1 MTENRT
7 RNEKELQQEL
17 KKAEIMFDENP
28 VSIVLYDLD
37 LKITNC
43 NPAFVSLTGYSRDRL
58 LALKIKDF
66 AVVRIDGDGSAEA
79 RRSRKRVSGKMTV
92 DFPSGRKIISTYTLP
107 LPDETGEIAGFMGVY
122 IDITETEQ
130 KSRETEAYKQKTELM
145 IEESPCAILIENPAQ
160 DIISTN
166 KAFCRLTGYS
176 NDKVLKMNVRDFKVT
191 KREGGSASE
200 AFRDKRVVHSS
211 MTLDTPAGIRI
222 LDIDYIP
229 ILGENGQVDEVF
241 AIMIDLTE
249 IKQKI
254 QEIET
259 FKQKTELMIEENPCA
274 ILVYDDHLNFTS
286 TNKAFCR
293 LTGYSKEQILRMNI
307 RDINVTSRN
316 GESARDAIE
325 KRRVAYGRI
334 TVESPAG
341 TSILDTYYIPV
352 IDGSG
357 KVYEIYS
364 VMIDL
369 TKEYRVQ
376 NYMEHEISEMSTRY
390 EKIANGDLT
399 IRYDLTKPDEQTQEV
414 YSQISK
420 LHFAVRAI
428 LNNLRTNI
436 RDVNTG
442 MEDLVATSGM
452 ATRNLEEIAGTTIQ
466 AETNLGR
473 VSKNTRKVSENVEQV
488 LKAMEDMSAAVEEVT
503 SNMEAASLLAKE
515 TDNLSKKGAEKAGKA
530 GESMGRITG
539 STKNVQT
546 IVNDISRQMNEI
558 TKIVGLIRD
567 LANQTNLLALNAAIE
582 AARAGDAGR
591 GFAVVAAEVKSLAQE
606 SRNSAENIEEMIA
619 QLRTKS
625 SEATTAMDESAKA
638 VNEGTEVIDETLKSF
653 TEIVVAVGKISNTSE
668 EVASAAG
675 EQAATVEEITASV
688 HEVAQLM
695 GETSQEAAD
704 VLTGARQITAT
715 VKDITKIVENV
726 NRVATE
732 SLAANKKFNVA

>member
-1 MTENRT
+1 MTEDKIKT
-7 RNEKELQQEL
+7 DAKVLQEL
-17 KKAEIMFDENP
+17 KKAEIMFNENP

-37 LKITNC
+37 LNITNC
-43 NPAFVSLTGYSRDRL
+43 NPAFISLTGFSRDRL
-58 LALKIKDF
+58 FAMKIKDF
-66 AVVRIDGDGSAEA
+66 TVVRIDGEGSTEA

-92 DFPSGRKIISTYTLP
+92 DFPSGRKIINTYTLP

-130 KSRETEAYKQKTELM
+130 KAQEIEAYKQKTEIM
-145 IEESPCAILIENPAQ
+145 IEESPCAILVENEKM
-160 DIISTN
+160 DIIATN
-166 KAFCRLTGYS
+166 KTFCRLTGYPKE
-176 NDKVLKMNVRDFKVT
+176 NVLRMNVRDFKII
-191 KREGGSASE
+191 KREGGSGSD
-200 AFRDKRVVHSS
+200 AFRDNRVVHGS
-211 MTLDTPAGIRI
+211 MTFDTPAGIRI
-222 LDIDYIP
+222 VDVDYIP
-229 ILGENGQVDEVF
+229 ILGENGKVNEVF

-254 QEIET
+254 QEIEA

-274 ILVYDDHLNFTS
+274 ILVYDDKLNFTS

-293 LTGYSKEQILRMNI
+293 MTGYSKEQILRMNI
-307 RDINVTSRN
+307 RDIKVTSRN

-325 KRRVAYGRI
+325 NSRVAHGRI
-334 TVESPAG
+334 TVENPAG
-341 TSILDTYYIPV
+341 TSILDSYYIPV
-352 IDGSG
+352 VDGTG

-376 NYMEHEISEMSTRY
+376 NYMEHEINEMSTRY

-399 IRYDLTKPDEQTQEV
+399 IRYDLTKPDEQTQDV
-414 YSQISK
+414 YNQISK
-420 LHFAVRAI
+420 LHLSVRAI

-436 RDVNTG
+436 KDVNAG
-442 MEDLVATSGM
+442 MEDLVATSGV
-452 ATRNLEEIAGTTIQ
+452 ATRNLEEIAGTTLQ
-466 AETNLGR
+466 AETNLSR

-539 STKNVQT
+539 SSMNVQT
-546 IVNDISRQMNEI
+546 IVQDISRQMNEI

-619 QLRTKS
+619 GLRTKS
-625 SEATTAMDESAKA
+625 LEATTAMAESAKA
-638 VNEGTEVIDETLKSF
+638 VTEGTEVIAETLKSF
-653 TEIVVAVGKISNTSE
+653 NEIVAAVGKISSNSE

-715 VKDITKIVENV
+715 VGDITKIVENV

-732 SLAANKKFNVA
+732 SLVANKKFKVA

>member
-7 RNEKELQQEL
+7 GNEKQLQQEL
-17 KKAEIMFDENP
+17 KKAEIMFNENP

-43 NPAFVSLTGYSRDRL
+43 NPAFISLTGYSRDRL
-58 LALKIKDF
+58 LAMKVKDF
-66 AVVRIDGDGSAEA
+66 TVVRIDGEGSTEA

-92 DFPSGRKIISTYTLP
+92 DFPSGRKIISTHTLP

-122 IDITETEQ
+122 TDITETEQ
-130 KSRETEAYKQKTELM
+130 KAQEIEAYKQKTEIM
-145 IEESPCAILIENPAQ
+145 IEESPCAILVENAKM
-160 DIISTN
+160 DILATN
-166 KAFCRLTGYS
+166 KTFCRLTGYPKE
-176 NDKVLKMNVRDFKVT
+176 KVLRMNVLDFKVI
-191 KREGGSASE
+191 KREGGSASD

-211 MTLDTPAGIRI
+211 MTIDAPAGIRI
-222 LDIDYIP
+222 LDIEYIP
-229 ILGENGQVDEVF
+229 ILGENRQVDEVF

-274 ILVYDDHLNFTS
+274 ILVYDDKLNFTS

-293 LTGYSKEQILRMNI
+293 LTGYSREDILRMNI
-307 RDINVTSRN
+307 RDIKVTSRN

-325 KRRVAYGRI
+325 KRRVTHGRI
-334 TVESPAG
+334 TVENPAG

-352 IDGSG
+352 IDGTG

-414 YSQISK
+414 YNQISK
-420 LHFAVRAI
+420 LHLAVRAI

-436 RDVNTG
+436 RDVNAG
-442 MEDLVATSGM
+442 MEELVSTSGEAARNLEVATS
-452 ATRNLEEIAGTTIQ
+452 TTGAAAVQ
-466 AETNLGR
+466 LGR
-473 VSKNTRKVSENVEQV
+473 VSKNTDKVSDNIEQV
-488 LKAMEDMSAAVEEVT
+488 LKAMEDMSAAIEEVT
-503 SNMEAASLLAKE
+503 SNMEAASHLAKE
-515 TDNLSKKGAEKAGKA
+515 TNELSKKGEEKAGKA
-530 GESMGRITG
+530 GESMGRITE
-539 STKNVQT
+539 SSQNVQT
-546 IVNDISRQMNEI
+546 IVNDISKQMNEI
-558 TKIVGLIRD
+558 IKIVGLIRD

-619 QLRTKS
+619 GLRTKS
-625 SEATTAMDESAKA
+625 LEATTAMDESAKA
-638 VNEGTEVIDETLKSF
+638 VKVGTEVIAETLTSF
-653 TEIVVAVGKISNTSE
+653 KEIVTAVEKITHTSE

-695 GETSQEAAD
+695 TETAKEAGD
-704 VLTGARQITAT
+704 VMTGAHQVSVMIG
-715 VKDITKIVENV
+715 DIGKVVDGV
-726 NRVATE
+726 NRIAAE
-732 SLAANKKFNVA
+732 SLAANKKFKVA